1 MRIGVPRETKDQEFR
16 VGLTPDGVRVLVG
29 DGHELLVERGAGE
42 GSGFR
47 DEEYARAGA
56 RLVDAE
62 EAWSSP
68 EMLVKVKE
76 PEPAQVE
83 LLRRGQILF
92 TYLHL
97 AAAPKLTEALL
108 EKGVIGIAYE
118 TIQGGDGS
126 FPVLAPMSEVAGRLA
141 TQVGVTLLQKTLGGK
156 GLLVGGIPGVTRGR
170 ITVIGAGI
178 VGINAA
184 RVAHALGADVDVL
197 DVDLRRLTYVY
208 DIFHG
213 GLNTLY
219 SNRANLERS
228 VAESDLV
235 VGAVYVS
242 GRRAPTLVSEAMI
255 RSMEPGS
262 VVVDVAVD
270 QGGCIET
277 IHPTTHSDPI
287 YEVHGVIHYGVANM
301 PGAVPRT
308 STFAL
313 TNATLHFV
321 EAIGELGVE
330 EALRRDA
337 VLRRGANLW
346 EGALVCAGVAESL
359 GLPLTPLESILD
371 ASAPA
376 SEAGSSRP

>member
-16 VGLTPDGVRVLVG
+16 VGLTPDGVRVLVA
-29 DGHELLVERGAGE
+29 DGHEALVEQGAGE
-42 GSGFR
+42 GSGFG
-47 DEEYARAGA
+47 DDQYARAGA
-56 RLVDAE
+56 RLVGTE
-62 EAWSSP
+62 EAWTSP
-68 EMLVKVKE
+68 ELVVKVKE
-76 PEPAQVE
+76 PDPTERRR
-83 LLRRGQILF
+83 LRRDQVLF

-97 AAAPKLTEALL
+97 AAAPELTRDLL
-108 EKGVIGIAYE
+108 DAGIVGIAYE
-118 TIQGGDGS
+118 TIQAGDGS

-141 TQVGVTLLQKTLGGK
+141 TQVGVTLLQKTRGGK
-156 GLLVGGIPGVTRGR
+156 GLLVGGVPGVTRGR
-170 ITVIGAGI
+170 VTVIGAGI
-178 VGINAA
+178 VGINAV

-197 DVDLRRLTYVY
+197 DVDLKRLGYVY

-213 GLNTLY
+213 GLNTLF

-228 VAESDLV
+228 VAESDLL

-242 GRRAPTLVSEAMI
+242 GRRAPTLVTEAMV

-277 IHPTTHSDPI
+277 IRPTTHTDPT

-313 TNATLHFV
+313 TNATLHYV
-321 EAIGELGVE
+321 EAIAELGVD

-337 VLRRGANLW
+337 TLRRGANVW
-346 EGALVCAGVAESL
+346 RGELVCPGVAESL
-359 GLPLTPLESILD
+359 GLPLASLEERLGL
-371 ASAPA
+371 PEPG
-376 SEAGSSRP
+376 SEAAG